1 MVRLDPDEQNG
12 LEKSS
17 AADAFQVRL
26 LSQTHFVR
34 WLGSVST
41 AQLRAVSVALTVV
54 LHLSE
59 GECLETSLYLCQHCL
74 PRSFHLL
81 LRVLQRAAVVDYH
94 VGHSDFFALCWLC
107 GDPLPC
113 VGFGHAALGN

>member
-54 LHLSE
+54 LHLF
-59 GECLETSLYLCQHCL
+59 LK
-74 PRSFHLL
+74 
-81 LRVLQRAAVVDYH
+81 
-94 VGHSDFFALCWLC
+94 
-107 GDPLPC
+107 
-113 VGFGHAALGN
+113 GNV